1 LTDGE
6 FVELHLEAQFAL
18 SRGVSSYAVG
28 LQLQLER
35 ELCRSLEVSVWSP
48 DVIDA
53 LLDELHTRAYPSP
66 MRPPRLEIER
76 SDPRE

>member
-53 LLDELHTRAYPSP
+53 LR
-66 MRPPRLEIER
+66 
-76 SDPRE
+76 